1 MVVNIRIIAKML
13 SPAITGFG
21 VIALIPAIYA
31 LISGTPGAF
40 SFVSVTVLAVAIGNI
55 LRIIGKN
62 SPNFIALREL
72 FLFTFLLWSILAFI
86 ASFPFFIQLDDIDFL
101 AALFESVSSLST
113 TGATVINNLDARP
126 PSILLWRSILQYLGG
141 IGFVVIGIAVLPT
154 LALGGMNLF
163 KTESID
169 GRTKLTPHI
178 KTMAFALL
186 MFYIVLLVLCTGCYI
201 FFGLDIFLAIN
212 AAMCTVATGGMM
224 PIDASM
230 NGLPAGVHYSAIFFM
245 FICSCPF
252 LIILASFTESRSVF
266 FKDEQVKGLFLI
278 ILIFSAAVIL
288 SLIFYNGYD
297 VERAI
302 RVGLFNVSSIISSSG
317 FTLEDFSQWNPFASV
332 IFLSIFAIGGC
343 SGSTS
348 GGIKIF
354 RIQVCYRM
362 LKCNML
368 RSLHPHGVIYPR
380 FNGTEI
386 NSMTSFSV
394 VSFLVAYILVTF
406 CSTLAATLMGLPIT
420 DAFTATLTCLSNIGP
435 TMGDVVLPNS
445 ANFASLSGPLHLL
458 FSIDMLLGR
467 LEIIPVLLCF
477 TRFFWRK

>member
-1 MVVNIRIIAKML
+1 
-13 SPAITGFG
+13 
-21 VIALIPAIYA
+21 
-31 LISGTPGAF
+31 
-40 SFVSVTVLAVAIGNI
+40 
-55 LRIIGKN
+55 
-62 SPNFIALREL
+62 
-72 FLFTFLLWSILAFI
+72 
-86 ASFPFFIQLDDIDFL
+86 
-101 AALFESVSSLST
+101 
-113 TGATVINNLDARP
+113 
-126 PSILLWRSILQYLGG
+126 
-141 IGFVVIGIAVLPT
+141 
-154 LALGGMNLF
+154 MNLF

-186 MFYIVLLVLCTGCYI
+186 MFYIVLLILCTGCYI

-230 NGLPAGVHYSAIFFM
+230 NGLPAGVHYSAIVFM

-252 LIILASFTESRSVF
+252 LIILASFTESRSLF
-266 FKDEQVKGLFLI
+266 FKDEQIRGLFLI
-278 ILIFSAAVIL
+278 IVFFSAAVIL

-302 RVGLFNVSSIISSSG
+302 RIGLFNVTSIISSTG
-317 FTLEDFSQWNPFASV
+317 FSLEDFSKWNSFASV

-368 RSLHPHGVIYPR
+368 RSLHPHGVIFPR

-445 ANFASLSGPLHLL
+445 ANFASVSGPLHLL